1 MLHNPVRCDVA
12 EPASAAAAAAGVLAS
27 GRVTHGL
34 VRCAARDKMLHVL
47 ALLRLNAVRRKALI
61 FAPSADAAVRL
72 RLFLERFGV
81 RAATL
86 HGELPANSRAHALAE
101 FNKGLFDFMIATDD
115 TDRRAAQPRD
125 GGDGA
130 AEGGEG
136 EGEEGAAGDA
146 KKGGRKGGKRD
157 AEFGVM
163 RGIDFKDV
171 RTVINMDVPVRK
183 RDASFA
189 LLAQEPPAQSLTRF
203 LLCHRRRLMLPPM
216 CTAWAAPAAPAPRA
230 RR

>member
-12 EPASAAAAAAGVLAS
+12 EPASDAAAAAGVLAA
-27 GRVTHGL
+27 GRVSHGL

-115 TDRRAAQPRD
+115 TDRRAAAQPRD
-125 GGDGA
+125 GDAGEGGA
-130 AEGGEG
+130 GEG
-136 EGEEGAAGDA
+136 EGDGEEGVAAGD
-146 KKGGRKGGKRD
+146 KRKGARKGGKRD

-163 RGIDFKDV
+163 RGIDFKEV
-171 RTVINMDVPVRK
+171 RTVINMDVPVR
-183 RDASFA
+183 AAA
-189 LLAQEPPAQSLTRF
+189 L
-203 LLCHRRRLMLPPM
+203 
-216 CTAWAAPAAPAPRA
+216 
-230 RR
+230 

>member
-12 EPASAAAAAAGVLAS
+12 EPTGLAEAAGVLAA
-27 GRVTHGL
+27 GRVSHGV
-34 VRCAARDKMLHVL
+34 VRCDARDKMLHVL

-115 TDRRAAQPRD
+115 TDRRAAARD
-125 GGDGA
+125 AD
-130 AEGGEG
+130 AEDANDAD
-136 EGEEGAAGDA
+136 EGADAADDAAAGKGA
-146 KKGGRKGGKRD
+146 RAGGKGGRKGSKRD

-163 RGIDFKDV
+163 RGIDFKEV
-171 RTVINMDVPVRK
+171 RTVINMDVPVRSC
-183 RDASFA
+183 R
-189 LLAQEPPAQSLTRF
+189 LR
-203 LLCHRRRLMLPPM
+203 LC
-216 CTAWAAPAAPAPRA
+216 AAHFD
-230 RR
+230 

>member
-12 EPASAAAAAAGVLAS
+12 EPVGAAAAVGVLAA
-27 GRVTHGL
+27 GRVSHGL

-115 TDRRAAQPRD
+115 TDRRAAARGGAD
-125 GGDGA
+125 EGDAGGD
-130 AEGGEG
+130 
-136 EGEEGAAGDA
+136 EEGDDAADPSAAGKDN
-146 KKGGRKGGKRD
+146 KKGRKGGKRD

-183 RDASFA
+183 THLLTCASDAAS
-189 LLAQEPPAQSLTRF
+189 RF
-203 LLCHRRRLMLPPM
+203 R
-216 CTAWAAPAAPAPRA
+216 
-230 RR
+230 

>member
-12 EPASAAAAAAGVLAS
+12 EPSGADAAAGVLAP
-27 GRVTHGL
+27 GRVSHAV

-115 TDRRAAQPRD
+115 TDRRAAARE
-125 GGDGA
+125 GEA
-130 AEGGEG
+130 NEGGEG
-136 EGEEGAAGDA
+136 NADEEAGAAAAPSG
-146 KKGGRKGGKRD
+146 KGRKGARRD

-171 RTVINMDVPVRK
+171 RTVINMDVPVR
-183 RDASFA
+183 
-189 LLAQEPPAQSLTRF
+189 
-203 LLCHRRRLMLPPM
+203 LM
-216 CTAWAAPAAPAPRA
+216 CFFGWF
-230 RR
+230 

>member
-1 MLHNPVRCDVA
+1 MQMLTSPSAVLPSSGPGFERLAGLVLHNPVRCDVA
-12 EPASAAAAAAGVLAS
+12 EPASAAAAAAGVLAA
-27 GRVTHGL
+27 GRVSHGL

-86 HGELPANSRAHALAE
+86 HSELPANSRAHALAE

-125 GGDGA
+125 GDGG
-130 AEGGEG
+130 EGGAGEG
-136 EGEEGAAGDA
+136 EGDGEEGGAAGDK
-146 KKGGRKGGKRD
+146 KKGARKGGKRD

-163 RGIDFKDV
+163 RGIDFKEV
-171 RTVINMDVPVRK
+171 RTVINMDVPVRAYPCIAPLHGMLHFF
-183 RDASFA
+183 R
-189 LLAQEPPAQSLTRF
+189 PPQT
-203 LLCHRRRLMLPPM
+203 C
-216 CTAWAAPAAPAPRA
+216 
-230 RR
+230 